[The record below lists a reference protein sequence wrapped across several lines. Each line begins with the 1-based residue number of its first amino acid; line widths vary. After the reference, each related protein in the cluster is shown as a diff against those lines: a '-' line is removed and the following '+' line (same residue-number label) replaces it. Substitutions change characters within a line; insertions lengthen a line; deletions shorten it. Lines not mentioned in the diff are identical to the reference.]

1 MIDLNRLNKYL
12 GTNFKRLKG
21 SLNGFK
27 YVIISVDN
35 SLVYFD
41 KDLNEFTR
49 IYNKIR
55 IKKQ

>member
-21 SLNGFK
+21 CINGFK

-41 KDLNEFTR
+41 KNLNKYTR
-49 IYNKIR
+49 IYNKI
-55 IKKQ
+55 K